1 LKNVEQYLT
10 RLFIFL
16 QLNYILYK
24 VQLLTKLIIEY
35 LVTIYKFVFMF
46 YIVFIYGLVKP
57 RMSCYI
63 FLVKY
68 GYIIHWEYDCMH
80 DGYLNDCLYVSIW
93 ISAYWIVGD
102 IYV

>member
-1 LKNVEQYLT
+1 MKNVEQYLT

-46 YIVFIYGLVKP
+46 SIVFIYGLVKP

-80 DGYLNDCLYVSIW
+80 DGYVNDCMYVSIW
-93 ISAYWIVGD
+93 ISAYWIVGE